1 MTDTARGAND
11 VAKRR
16 QRWLTKTQS
25 LLASGWALYVGF
37 VLLVIILAIF
47 SPQNA
52 AGEPIFLNPA
62 NLANIGRQ
70 TALVSIIAVG
80 MTLVIIAGEFDLSV
94 GSVLALA
101 GVTAALAM
109 KEIGDV
115 WYIGAIAALAV
126 GAFFGL
132 VNGALTTRLA
142 IPSFLVT
149 LGTLSVARGLALL
162 VTGTRPVNILDET
175 YYQVFA
181 EGDILGIPM
190 AIVWTIVVAAGGIVV
205 LHFSTFGRRIYA
217 TGGNT
222 TAARYTGINT
232 KLVKTA
238 TLVTTGVL
246 AAIAALVL
254 SARSHAAR
262 PDAAAGIELDAIAAV
277 ILGGAALS
285 GGRGT
290 IIGALVGSLL
300 IGVLNNGLNLMGV
313 DPSLQ
318 LTVKGAIIWF
328 AVALSRR

>member
-1 MTDTARGAND
+1 MTTGNGAGGTAGLG
-11 VAKRR
+11 
-16 QRWLTKTQS
+16 QQWLSKSRAFLT
-25 LLASGWALYVGF
+25 SGGALYVGF
-37 VLLVIILAIF
+37 LLLIVVLATL
-47 SPQNA
+47 SPQTA
-52 AGEPIFLNPA
+52 AGEPIFLRPE

-80 MTLVIIAGEFDLSV
+80 MTLVIVAGEFDLSV
-94 GSVLALA
+94 GSILALS
-101 GVTAALAM
+101 GVAAAIAMREIEQVWYVGAVAALLT
-109 KEIGDV
+109 
-115 WYIGAIAALAV
+115 GAV
-126 GAFFGL
+126 FGL
-132 VNGALTTRLA
+132 ANGVLTTRLA
-142 IPSFLVT
+142 IPSFLIT

-175 YYQVFA
+175 YYRLFA
-181 EGDILGIPM
+181 EGDIFGIPM
-190 AIVWTIVVAAGGIVV
+190 AIVWTIVVVVGGIVI
-205 LHFSTFGRRIYA
+205 LHFSTFGRRVFA

-222 TAARYTGINT
+222 TAARYSGINT
-232 KLVKTA
+232 RLVKTL
-238 TLVTTGVL
+238 TLVGTGVL
-246 AAIAALVL
+246 AALAALVL
-254 SARSHAAR
+254 TARSHAAR
-262 PDAAAGIELDAIAAV
+262 PDAGAGIELDAIAAV